1 MRALHLDARLQNF
14 VQGDLFV
21 ADYCKKFKQMA
32 VKLCELGEPVT
43 DHTLVLNI
51 LHSLNECYA
60 ALGMH
65 LCHSRPFPSFLEV
78 QNDLLLEEITAAN
91 RVSMPSTTLVASAP
105 IASRPPVP
113 KSSNR
118 FRCGSRCSEGCWHF
132 LA

>member
-1 MRALHLDARLQNF
+1 
-14 VQGDLFV
+14 
-21 ADYCKKFKQMA
+21 MA
-32 VKLCELGEPVT
+32 AKLCELGEPVT
-43 DHTLVLNI
+43 DHTLVLNM

-65 LCHSRPFPSFLEV
+65 LCRSRPFPSFLEV

-91 RVSMPSTTLVASAP
+91 RVSTPSTTLVASAP
-105 IASRPPVP
+105 TASRPPAP